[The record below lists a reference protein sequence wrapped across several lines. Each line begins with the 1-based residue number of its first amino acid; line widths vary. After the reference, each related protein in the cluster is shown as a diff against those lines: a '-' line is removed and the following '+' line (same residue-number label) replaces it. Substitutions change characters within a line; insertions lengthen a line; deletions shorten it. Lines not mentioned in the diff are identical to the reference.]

1 MNKNTLREI
10 YVSRFM
16 SILENLNVYIAKD
29 DNKGTI
35 NVLQP
40 GFKIIHKKSGLT
52 YTIDKFILED
62 IENPFILAHRY
73 DDNGNRED
81 FEIEEKNFK
90 EYERL

>member
-1 MNKNTLREI
+1 MRRKKINEI
-10 YVSRFM
+10 YVSRFI
-16 SILENLNVYIAKD
+16 SILENLNVYVAKGD
-29 DNKGTI
+29 SENTI

-62 IENPFILAHRY
+62 IKNPVILAHRY
-73 DDNGNRED
+73 DDDGDRVN

>member
-1 MNKNTLREI
+1 MNRKKIRES

-16 SILENLNVYIAKD
+16 SILENLNVYVAKG

-35 NVLQP
+35 KVLQP

-52 YTIDKFILED
+52 YTIDRFILED
-62 IENPFILAHRY
+62 VENPVIIAHRY
-73 DDNGNRED
+73 DDDGERVD
-81 FEIEEKNFK
+81 FEIEEENFK